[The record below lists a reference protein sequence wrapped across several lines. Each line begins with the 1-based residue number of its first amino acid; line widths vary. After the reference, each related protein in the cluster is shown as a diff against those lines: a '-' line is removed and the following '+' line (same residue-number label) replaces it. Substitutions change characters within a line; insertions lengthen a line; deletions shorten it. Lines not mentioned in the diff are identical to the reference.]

1 MASFLSAAVSA
12 SVSSA
17 RDGDVVVSPV
27 NDTLPVSMSSL
38 ARFMLSAAPLA
49 TVAGGSPLLR
59 GRGPGCSEPRWAIR
73 ACPESSRV
81 SPGESRPT
89 KYLTTVPPS
98 RVQEL
103 LGPCNACKICSRTR
117 EPGRRYT
124 RHMLV
129 GITAGKMPAFSG
141 TTLRSQFCIFIR
153 HECIALAHNQ
163 SGQAN

>member
-1 MASFLSAAVSA
+1 MASFLSAAVST

-17 RDGDVVVSPV
+17 RDGDVVVSQV

-38 ARFMLSAAPLA
+38 ARSMLSAAPLA
-49 TVAGGSPLLR
+49 TVAGGSPLFR

-89 KYLTTVPPS
+89 KYLT
-98 RVQEL
+98 EL
-103 LGPCNACKICSRTR
+103 LGPCNACTHV
-117 EPGRRYT
+117 T

-141 TTLRSQFCIFIR
+141 TTTMRSQFCIFIR